1 MLFPLGTTWWR
12 VLDVDREADA
22 ALLVTD
28 KAVCRRRYNEIWGPV
43 TWKRCDL
50 RKWLNG
56 EYYENTF
63 SEEEKAA
70 ISETVLLKQ
79 DNPEYKISG
88 GSSTKDRIFLLSIDE
103 ANHFFKSDE
112 DRAIGDWWWLRSPG
126 YDDPLAAYV
135 DGYGSIDTGGLYVND
150 RIAVRPALK
159 INLKSDGPFH
169 ISQQSIED
177 CEI

>member
-1 MLFPLGTTWWR
+1 MKCTFTLGMLFPLGTTWWR
-12 VLDVDREADA
+12 VLDVDREADT

-28 KAVCRRRYNEIWGPV
+28 KAVYQRRYHEIWGPV
-43 TWKRCDL
+43 IWKRCDL

-88 GSSTKDRIFLLSIDE
+88 GSSTKDRIFQLSIDE

-126 YDDPLAAYV
+126 FNSYDAALVRENGSIQTNGYFVDDPN
-135 DGYGSIDTGGLYVND
+135 G
-150 RIAVRPALK
+150 VRPAMW
-159 INLKSDGPFH
+159 INLG
-169 ISQQSIED
+169 
-177 CEI
+177 